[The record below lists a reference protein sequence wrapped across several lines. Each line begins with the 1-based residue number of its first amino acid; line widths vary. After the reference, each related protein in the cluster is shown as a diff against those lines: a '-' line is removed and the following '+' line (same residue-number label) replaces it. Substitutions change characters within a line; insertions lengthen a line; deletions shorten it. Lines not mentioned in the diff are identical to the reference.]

1 MFNIKNDICKSVI
14 LITGICSIYHLSKL
28 AIENNYEPEFHYKD
42 CFFKLSKNNTNN
54 KPL

>member
-42 CFFKLSKNNTNN
+42 CLNISVQQSHADHC
-54 KPL
+54 